1 MAEVM
6 EVMEDM
12 AGFMVDMDM
21 AMARDLLM
29 LNQKLMPPMVMEDTA
44 EVMEDMEDTA
54 EAMVDMAVMDMDM
67 ARDLLMLSPLMDM
80 VAMVDTVEDMGM
92 EVMVMA
98 MVMDIMVNFMVSEI
112 PRVLS

>member
-1 MAEVM
+1 M

-12 AGFMVDMDM
+12 AGVMVDMDM

-67 ARDLLMLSPLMDM
+67 ARDLLMLSPLLDM

>member
-1 MAEVM
+1 MVD
-6 EVMEDM
+6 MEDTAEAM
-12 AGFMVDMDM
+12 VDMVDMDM
-21 AMARDLLM
+21 VMARDLLM
-29 LNQKLMPPMVMEDTA
+29 LSLKLMPLMDMEDMG

-54 EAMVDMAVMDMDM
+54 EVMVDMAVMDMDM

>member
-1 MAEVM
+1 M

-12 AGFMVDMDM
+12 AGVMVDMDM